1 MVFYMKKN
9 GFTLVEILAV
19 VFILGILVT
28 IAMTAVIPR
37 INQAKKETF
46 IIDAQNILKVAE
58 DLFVEKQALNE
69 LPKNTSDSSNDIIF
83 KYNYSYYGKP
93 KYNAYAIDIGKL
105 RKIMDIDSGYKGI
118 VLFADYYES
127 DYTKAYINIYNKD
140 FALKGFNE
148 DPNKCIK
155 NGKINMCFY
164 SSEYLN
170 MDLLVNQN
178 QIEYSL
184 ININDLS
191 NSNNKLFI
199 RLDPQ

>member
-1 MVFYMKKN
+1 MKKN

-93 KYNAYAIDIGKL
+93 KYNAYAID
-105 RKIMDIDSGYKGI
+105 
-118 VLFADYYES
+118 
-127 DYTKAYINIYNKD
+127 N
-140 FALKGFNE
+140 
-148 DPNKCIK
+148 
-155 NGKINMCFY
+155 
-164 SSEYLN
+164 
-170 MDLLVNQN
+170 
-178 QIEYSL
+178 
-184 ININDLS
+184 
-191 NSNNKLFI
+191 
-199 RLDPQ
+199 

>member
-83 KYNYSYYGKP
+83 KYNYNYYGNP
-93 KYNAYAIDIGKL
+93 KYYAYAIDIGKL
-105 RKIMDIDSGYKGI
+105 RKIMDIDSSYQGI

-140 FALKGFNE
+140 FALKGFN
-148 DPNKCIK
+148 DCIK
-155 NGKINMCFY
+155 NGKTNMCFY

-170 MDLLVNQN
+170 TDLLVNQN
-178 QIEYSL
+178 QIKYSP
-184 ININDLS
+184 IKINDLS
-191 NSNNKLFI
+191 SSNKSFI